1 MTKKQAEKLTGSILR
16 SAVICVLM
24 YFAAA
29 SVLYAQYAPFRFEKF
44 GVDNG
49 LSNQIVT
56 CALRDSTGYLWVGT
70 ENGLNRFDGYGFK
83 HFLPGANN
91 KNGLQDGSI
100 TTLFEDSRG
109 NLWIGTKTGGL
120 HLFDR
125 RAETFYAFRHDPKNQ
140 NGLSDNR
147 VHRIY
152 EDKDGSLWIGT
163 SGGLDKAVRAEG
175 VAADSIHFTS
185 FRNDPNNPESLSNNR
200 VGAVAR
206 DSAGNL
212 WVGTKQGLNRMIS
225 ESPAR
230 FERFTHDKN
239 KPDSLP
245 DDEVYSL
252 LPDSE
257 GNLWIGLWGGGGLSR
272 INASDLSKPQP
283 IFQRFPYDEK
293 TKTGLEF
300 DITVNLSEDAQGNI
314 WLANGDHERLTY
326 LSRSEKNKPEPR
338 FVSFAN
344 DEGNPFSLGRGPVYS
359 VTEDKQGILWVAAS
373 TGGLNKLDS
382 SKAGFKIYR
391 HNPNNANPSLP
402 ENNVGHVVE
411 DTDGSIW
418 IGSEKGITQIIPA
431 AEAFSQPTYNFYKT
445 GAGVKDGLRSQGIE
459 TLLLDSKGRL
469 WAGTIGGGLKL
480 REKKNDKVFFSSF
493 EKDEKNPQSLGNNT
507 VLTLLEDSRG
517 NIWVGTYQGLYK
529 MVEPTPENPQTTFIA
544 YRSKKGDAGTLSSDI
559 IESLAEGADGSI
571 WVGTVYGL
579 NRLDAGTGK
588 ITRYTAEAGNQSVL
602 GNEFINNLFQSANGA
617 LWIGTRKG
625 LYKFDAGTQTFSRL
639 APETGFADL
648 SISAM
653 AEDSRGYLWV
663 ATNNGLFRY
672 DPQKNAS
679 RHFGK
684 NDGLP
689 GELFNR
695 NAAFRGKNGTLY
707 FGGAQGLIA
716 FDPQD
721 VKDNAFAPPV
731 VLTEFFLAN
740 QAQPILADS
749 ILPAHIQTLEKIVL
763 NYTDNIFGIEFSA
776 LNYKQPEDNRFAYKM
791 EGLSDDW
798 IETDGKNR
806 RAMFTN
812 LNTGEYVFRVKAA
825 NNDGVWNENGAAL
838 RVVVLPPWW
847 KTWWAQTLFY
857 SLVIVGI
864 LAVPFIRLSR
874 LKKQR
879 ASLEKQVAARTS
891 ELSETNQKLEEANRA
906 KSVFLSNM
914 SHELRT
920 PLNAVIGFSQLLGR
934 DSRLTQEQSESLGVI
949 HRSGEHLLGLI
960 NDVLSIS
967 KIEAGKLVLTEQV
980 FDPRKMLRSVEE
992 MLRMRADAKNL
1003 TLLFEVE
1010 PDIPKLVKG
1019 DENKLRQ
1026 VLINLL
1032 GNAVKFTESGGVVL
1046 RCGWSREHDD
1056 GRARFEVEDTG
1067 FGIAEEE
1074 IGNLFEAFV
1083 QTESGRRAKEGT
1095 GLGLVISRQ
1104 IVELMGGEI
1113 KVKSRL
1119 NEGTVFSFEVNL
1131 PPASESEKPSEKCR
1145 VVGLASDEQK
1155 RRILVVDD
1163 TPENRML
1170 LTKLLSSVGFEVREA
1185 SNGQEALDK
1194 WSEWQPHLIFMD
1206 LRMPVMDGC
1215 EATRK
1220 IRAAEAKSNGEGA
1233 TAESWRAKIVA
1244 LTASAFES
1252 ERGTVIQQGADD
1264 FLAKPFR
1271 HETIF
1276 ENLTKHLGVRF
1287 RYENEENSSVP
1298 TEIVSNADFANLTPE
1313 RFAAVMKPELLAQ
1326 FEHALRAGD
1335 DLTALRV
1342 TDELRSIDA
1351 ALAATIQ
1358 HAVKGFDFDLVLR
1371 AMGKD

>member
-1 MTKKQAEKLTGSILR
+1 MTKKQAGKLIRDSLKCG
-16 SAVICVLM
+16 LM
-24 YFAAA
+24 CALLYFFAAA
-29 SVLYAQYAPFRFEKF
+29 VSYGQYVPFRFEKF
-44 GVDNG
+44 GIDNG

-56 CALRDSTGYLWVGT
+56 CTLRDGAGYLWVGT

-83 HFLPGANN
+83 HFLPDQNN
-91 KNGLQDGSI
+91 KASLQDGSI
-100 TTLFEDSRG
+100 TTLFEDGKG
-109 NLWIGTKTGGL
+109 NLWVGTKTGGL

-125 RAETFYAFRHDPKNQ
+125 RTETFSVFRHDPKNE

-147 VHRIY
+147 IYRIY

-163 SGGLDKAVRAEG
+163 PGGLDKAVWEG
-175 VAADSIHFTS
+175 DKPEAIRFTS
-185 FRNDPNNPESLSNNR
+185 FKNDPNNPESLSNNR
-200 VGAVAR
+200 VGAIVR
-206 DSAGNL
+206 DAVGNL
-212 WVGTKQGLNRMIS
+212 WIGTKQGLNRMIS
-225 ESPAR
+225 ENPAR
-230 FERFTHDKN
+230 FERFAHDKN

-252 LPDSE
+252 LSDKE
-257 GNLWIGLWGGGGLSR
+257 GNLWIGMWGGGLAK

-283 IFQRFPYDEK
+283 SFAGFPYDKK
-293 TKTGLEF
+293 TQTGLEY
-300 DITVNLSEDAQGNI
+300 DIVVNLTEDSRGNI
-314 WLANGDHERLTY
+314 WLAGGDHERLTY
-326 LSRSEKNKPEPR
+326 LPENEKNKPNPR
-338 FVSFAN
+338 FVSFSS
-344 DEGNPFSLGRGPVYS
+344 DEGNPFSLGSGSIYS
-359 VTEDKQGILWVAAS
+359 VTEDKQGLLWIAAS
-373 TGGLNKLDS
+373 TGGLNKLDL

-391 HNPNNANPSLP
+391 HNPNNTNPSLL
-402 ENNVGHVVE
+402 ENNAGHAVE
-411 DTDGSIW
+411 DFDGTIW
-418 IGSEKGITQIIPA
+418 IGSEKGITQIVPA

-445 GAGVKDGLRSQGIE
+445 GTDVKGGLRSQGIE

-469 WAGTIGGGLKL
+469 WAGTINGGLKL
-480 REKKNDKVFFSSF
+480 RQKKGDKFSFLSF

-517 NIWVGTYQGLYK
+517 NIWIGTYQGLYK
-529 MVEPTPENPQTTFIA
+529 MVEPSAENPQTTFIA
-544 YRSKKGDAGTLSSDI
+544 YRSKKGDAGTLSSDT

-571 WVGTVYGL
+571 WVGTISGL
-579 NRLDAGTGK
+579 NRLEPASGK
-588 ITRYTAEAGNQSVL
+588 ITRYAPEAGNPNSL
-602 GNEFINNLFQSANGA
+602 PNEFINNLFQSAKGA

-625 LYKFDAGTQTFSRL
+625 LCRFDAATQAFTRL
-639 APETGFADL
+639 APETGLAD
-648 SISAM
+648 SGISAM
-653 AEDSRGYLWV
+653 AEDAEGKLWV
-663 ATNNGLFRY
+663 ATINGLFRY
-672 DPQKNAS
+672 DAQRNAS
-679 RHFGK
+679 RRFGK

-689 GELFNR
+689 SDLFNR
-695 NAAFRGKNGTLY
+695 NASFKGKNGTLY
-707 FGGAQGLIA
+707 FAGNQGLIA
-716 FDPQD
+716 FNPQD
-721 VKDNAFAPPV
+721 IKDNAFMPPV

-740 QAQPILADS
+740 QAQAIRADS
-749 ILPAHIQTLEKIVL
+749 ILPAHVQSLEKIVL

-791 EGLSDDW
+791 EGLSDEW

-812 LNTGEYVFRVKAA
+812 LNPGEYVFRVKAA
-825 NNDGVWNENGAAL
+825 NNDGVWNENGASL

-847 KTWWAQTLFY
+847 KTWWAQALFY
-857 SLVIVGI
+857 SVLIIGL
-864 LAVPFIRLSR
+864 LAVPFVRLSR

-879 ASLEKQVAARTS
+879 AALEKQVAARTS

-934 DSRLTQEQSESLGVI
+934 DSRLTNEQSESLGVI

-967 KIEAGKLVLTEQV
+967 KIEAGKLVLTEQI
-980 FDPRKMLRSVEE
+980 FDPRKTLRSVEE

-1003 TLLFEVE
+1003 TLLFELE

-1026 VLINLL
+1026 VLVNLL

-1046 RCGWSREHDD
+1046 RVAWSED
-1056 GRARFEVEDTG
+1056 GKARFEVEDTG
-1067 FGIAEEE
+1067 FGIAEDE
-1074 IGNLFEAFV
+1074 INHLFEAFV

-1119 NEGTVFSFEVNL
+1119 NEGTIFSFEVNL
-1131 PPASESEKPSEKCR
+1131 PPAAESEKPAEKCQ
-1145 VVGLASDEQK
+1145 VAALAAGEQT

-1170 LTKLLSSVGFEVREA
+1170 LTRLLSSVGFEVREA
-1185 SNGQEALDK
+1185 ANGEEAFET
-1194 WSEWQPHLIFMD
+1194 WAEWQPHLIFMD
-1206 LRMPVMDGC
+1206 LRMPVLDGY

-1220 IRAAEAKSNGEGA
+1220 IRAGEAKRNGDDS
-1233 TAESWRAKIVA
+1233 TAENFRTKIVA

-1252 ERGTVIQQGADD
+1252 ERGAAIEEGADD

-1276 ENLTKHLGVRF
+1276 ENLIKHLGVRF
-1287 RYENEENSSVP
+1287 RYENEDDSNAP
-1298 TEIVSNADFANLTPE
+1298 TEIISNADFANLTPE
-1313 RFAAVMKPELLAQ
+1313 RFAVMKPELLAQ
-1326 FEHALRAGD
+1326 FEHALRSGD

-1342 TDELRSIDA
+1342 TDELRNIDPT
-1351 ALAATIQ
+1351 LAATIQ
-1358 HAVKGFDFDLVLR
+1358 HAVKDFDFDLVLR

>member
-1 MTKKQAEKLTGSILR
+1 MTKKLAEKLIGSSLKCGL
-16 SAVICVLM
+16 ICVLA
-24 YFAAA
+24 YFFAAA
-29 SVLYAQYAPFRFEKF
+29 AFAQYVPFRFEKF
-44 GVDNG
+44 GIDNG

-56 CALRDSTGYLWVGT
+56 CTLRDATGYLWVGT

-83 HFLPGANN
+83 HFLPDADN
-91 KNGLQDGSI
+91 KTGLQDGSI
-100 TTLFEDSRG
+100 TTLFEDSKR
-109 NLWIGTKTGGL
+109 NLWVGTKSGGL

-125 RAETFYAFRHDPKNQ
+125 RTETFYVFRHDPKNQ

-147 VHRIY
+147 IYRIY
-152 EDKDGSLWIGT
+152 EDTDGSLWIGT
-163 SGGLDKAVRAEG
+163 PGGLDKVVGTGDAPEKIR
-175 VAADSIHFTS
+175 FTS

-200 VGAVAR
+200 VGAIVR
-206 DSAGNL
+206 DAAGNL
-212 WVGTKQGLNRMIS
+212 WIGTKQGLNRMIS

-230 FERFTHDKN
+230 FERFAHDKN

-252 LPDSE
+252 LSDKE
-257 GNLWIGLWGGGGLSR
+257 GNLWIGLWGGGGLSK
-272 INASDLSKPQP
+272 INASELSKPQP
-283 IFQRFPYDEK
+283 AFLRFPYDKK
-293 TKTGLEF
+293 TQTGLEF
-300 DITVNLSEDAQGNI
+300 DIVVNLTEDSGGNV

-326 LSRSEKNKPEPR
+326 LAREEKNKPNPR
-338 FVSFAN
+338 FVSFAG
-344 DEGNPFSLGRGPVYS
+344 DEGNPFSLGSGAVYS
-359 VTEDKQGILWVAAS
+359 VSEDKQGLLWIAAS
-373 TGGLNKLDS
+373 TGGLNKLDL
-382 SKAGFKIYR
+382 SKSGFKIYR
-391 HNPNNANPSLP
+391 YNPNNTNPSLL
-402 ENNVGHVVE
+402 ENNAGHAVE
-411 DTDGSIW
+411 DLDGSIW
-418 IGSEKGITQIIPA
+418 IGSEKGITQIVPGV
-431 AEAFSQPTYNFYKT
+431 EAFSQPTYTYYKT
-445 GAGVKDGLRSQGIE
+445 GADAKNGLRSQGIE

-469 WAGTIGGGLKL
+469 WAGTINGGLKL
-480 REKKNDKVFFSSF
+480 RQRQGDKFNFISF
-493 EKDEKNPQSLGNNT
+493 EKDANNPQSLGNNT

-517 NIWVGTYQGLYK
+517 SIWIGTYQGLYK
-529 MVEPTPENPQTTFIA
+529 MVEPTAENPQTTFLA
-544 YRSKKGDAGTLSSDI
+544 YRSKKGDAGSLSSDI

-571 WVGTVYGL
+571 WAGTVSGL
-579 NRLDAGTGK
+579 NRLEPASGK
-588 ITRYTAEAGNQSVL
+588 ITRYAPEAENPKSL
-602 GNEFINNLFQSANGA
+602 NNEFINNLFQSAKGA

-625 LYKFDAGTQTFSRL
+625 LCRFDSATQTFTRP
-639 APETGFADL
+639 APETGLADAG
-648 SISAM
+648 ISAM
-653 AEDSRGYLWV
+653 AEDAEGFLWV
-663 ATNNGLFRY
+663 ATTNGLFRF
-672 DPQKNAS
+672 DPEKNVS

-689 GELFNR
+689 GDIFNR

-707 FGGAQGLIA
+707 FAGTQGLIA
-716 FDPQD
+716 FDPRD
-721 VKDNAFAPPV
+721 IKDNAFTPPV

-740 QAQPILADS
+740 QAQPIQAQS
-749 ILPAHIQTLEKIVL
+749 ILPAHIQFLEKIVL

-776 LNYKQPEDNRFAYKM
+776 LNYKQPEDNRFAYKL

-812 LNTGEYVFRVKAA
+812 LNPGEYVFRVKAA
-825 NNDGVWNENGAAL
+825 NNDGVWNENGASV

-857 SLVIVGI
+857 SILIIGL
-864 LAVPFIRLSR
+864 LAVPFLRLSR

-879 ASLEKQVAARTS
+879 AALEKQVAARTS

-934 DSRLTQEQSESLGVI
+934 DSGLTSQQSETLGVI

-1010 PDIPKLVKG
+1010 PNIPKLVKG

-1026 VLINLL
+1026 VLVNLL

-1046 RCGWSREHDD
+1046 RCAWNED
-1056 GRARFEVEDTG
+1056 GKARFEVEDTG

-1074 IGNLFEAFV
+1074 IGHLFEAFV

-1119 NEGTVFSFEVNL
+1119 NEGTVFFFEVNL
-1131 PPASESEKPSEKCR
+1131 QPAAESEKPAEKCKI
-1145 VVGLASDEQK
+1145 VGLAAGEK
-1155 RRILVVDD
+1155 PRRVLVADD
-1163 TPENRML
+1163 TPENRLL
-1170 LTKLLSSVGFEVREA
+1170 LTRLLSSIGFEVREA
-1185 SNGQEALDK
+1185 ANGEEAFDL
-1194 WSEWQPHLIFMD
+1194 WAAWQPHLIFMD
-1206 LRMPVMDGC
+1206 LRMPILDGY

-1220 IRAAEAKSNGEGA
+1220 IRAGEKGRNGDDS
-1233 TAESWRAKIVA
+1233 TAENFRTKIVA

-1252 ERGTVIQQGADD
+1252 ERGAAIQEGADD

-1271 HETIF
+1271 YETIF

-1287 RYENEENSSVP
+1287 LYENEEDSGAP
-1298 TEIVSNADFANLTPE
+1298 TEIISNADFANLTPE
-1313 RFAAVMKPELLAQ
+1313 RFSVLKPELLAQ
-1326 FEHALRAGD
+1326 FEHALRSGD
-1335 DLTALRV
+1335 DLAALRV
-1342 TDELRSIDA
+1342 TDELQNIDP

-1358 HAVKGFDFDLVLR
+1358 HAVKDFDFDLVLR
-1371 AMGKD
+1371 AMGRD